1 MSQYSV
7 FPLSILLAGLLVSGC
22 ALNQYGSLQMVKRT
36 DAVTVEALQNHWE
49 DYEIHYSGVHAGHPS
64 AVLFDRKDDDRGFV
78 SERWFK
84 VTDKDLLD
92 DLVDLIKRQLPIGV
106 FYPRL
111 FNVIGPDGHL
121 YGYMFTSWDHA
132 VMRAVDEKT
141 LFVNELPMPPYLA
154 IDGKGPASRTP

>member
-1 MSQYSV
+1 
-7 FPLSILLAGLLVSGC
+7 
-22 ALNQYGSLQMVKRT
+22 
-36 DAVTVEALQNHWE
+36 
-49 DYEIHYSGVHAGHPS
+49 
-64 AVLFDRKDDDRGFV
+64 
-78 SERWFK
+78 
-84 VTDKDLLD
+84 LLD
-92 DLVDLIKRQLPIGV
+92 DLVDLIKWQLPIGV

-111 FNVIGPDGHL
+111 FKVIGPDGHL